1 MVVYAVHTNY
11 GPLLLTLAIGWVAM
25 FVGSRRW
32 GARFALAA
40 LPVGL
45 LIPASQF
52 LLRPSL
58 WRALLDPEIAAWNA
72 GYWLLPASAAAG
84 LALVLRRKPKTDRPT

>member
-11 GPLLLTLAIGWVAM
+11 GPLLLGLALGWVVT

-32 GARFALAA
+32 GARFAVAV

-45 LIPASQF
+45 LIPASPF
-52 LLRPSL
+52 LLRPGL

-72 GYWLLPASAAAG
+72 AYWLIPASAAAG
-84 LALVLRRKPKTDRPT
+84 LALVLRNLRSNVR